1 MSSPANTYQTNL
13 LPHCAVCT
21 GLSPAD
27 LKSDAQNGPGSKIQS
42 ETANIQNIPPLLP
55 LS

>member
-1 MSSPANTYQTNL
+1 MSFPVNTQQANL
-13 LPHCAVCT
+13 LPRGAVCT

-27 LKSDAQNGPGSKIQS
+27 LKSDAQNGPGSQIQS
-42 ETANIQNIPPLLP
+42 KS